1 MTKYEIIDKLA
12 RQNEIEKIVYKM
24 VGTSKNP
31 LDAPKDLIQD
41 IYIILLE
48 KDPQVIEDLY
58 NSNELG
64 FYILRV
70 CRNQLFSVNSRYF
83 YLYIKERINS
93 YDISTAQDIASEN

>member
-48 KDPQVIEDLY
+48 KDSQVIEDLY
-58 NSNELG
+58 NNNELG
-64 FYILRV
+64 FYILRI
-70 CRNQLFSVNSRYF
+70 CRNQLFSVNSSY
-83 YLYIKERINS
+83 YYTYIKQRIIS
-93 YDISTAQDIASEN
+93 DDISAASYIPQDD

>member
-1 MTKYEIIDKLA
+1 MTKFEIIDKLA

-58 NSNELG
+58 NNNELG
-64 FYILRV
+64 FYILRI
-70 CRNQLFSVNSRYF
+70 CRNQIFSCNSPYY
-83 YLYIKERINS
+83 YLYIKQRIIS
-93 YDISTAQDIASEN
+93 DDISAASYIASED

>member
-1 MTKYEIIDKLA
+1 MTKFEIIDKLA

-41 IYIILLE
+41 IYVILLE

-58 NSNELG
+58 NNGELG
-64 FYILRV
+64 FYILRI
-70 CRNQLFSVNSRYF
+70 CRNQLFSVNSF
-83 YLYIKERINS
+83 YYYTYIKQRIIS
-93 YDISTAQDIASEN
+93 DDISEAAYIPQGD

>member
-41 IYIILLE
+41 IYVILLT

-58 NSNELG
+58 NNNELG
-64 FYILRV
+64 FYILRI
-70 CRNQLFSVNSRYF
+70 CRNQLFSVNSQY
-83 YLYIKERINS
+83 YYSYIKQRIIS
-93 YDISTAQDIASEN
+93 DDISAASYIPQGD

>member
-58 NSNELG
+58 NNNELG
-64 FYILRV
+64 FYILRI
-70 CRNQLFSVNSRYF
+70 CRNQIFSCNSPYYYNYVRFRVNSDEIEKAVNF
-83 YLYIKERINS
+83 
-93 YDISTAQDIASEN
+93 ISE